1 VQNFLQK
8 LLFWRSRPESTTP
21 ESAPDPRPNA
31 EDPRRN
37 PAPFAEYHKGEDE
50 REEAREA
57 EERWNNEGGSGSSR
71 YVPNP

>member
-1 VQNFLQK
+1 VQDFLQK
-8 LLFWRSRPESTTP
+8 LLFWRSRPESSKP

-31 EDPRRN
+31 QDPSRN
-37 PAPFAEYHKGEDE
+37 AAFAEYHKGEDE

-71 YVPNP
+71 YDPNP

>member
-1 VQNFLQK
+1 VQDFLQK

-21 ESAPDPRPNA
+21 ESAPDPR
-31 EDPRRN
+31 RN
-37 PAPFAEYHKGEDE
+37 PAPFAEYHKGEGE

-71 YVPNP
+71 YDPNP